1 MKILEAKIQ
10 YTIIQLGEV
19 QPLDRPA
26 RVVEY
31 MTDALEEYMS
41 QEQFWVISLDRKNKP
56 IGRTLVTVGTATASL
71 VHPREVFRPAILQSA
86 TGIVCVHNHPSGDP
100 SPSQADIRATRQLR
114 EASGTVQIDLLDH
127 IILGNREDDPNAQGY
142 YSFAESGLL

>member
-1 MKILEAKIQ
+1 MKILEANIH

-19 QPLDRPA
+19 QPLDRPE
-26 RVVEY
+26 RVVDY
-31 MTDALEEYMS
+31 MAMALDDYLS

-56 IGRTLVTVGTATASL
+56 IGRTRVTVGTATASL

-86 TGIVCVHNHPSGDP
+86 CGIICVHNHPSGDP
-100 SPSQADIRATRQLR
+100 SPSQADVRATRQLR
-114 EASGTVQIDLLDH
+114 EASQTVQIDLIDH